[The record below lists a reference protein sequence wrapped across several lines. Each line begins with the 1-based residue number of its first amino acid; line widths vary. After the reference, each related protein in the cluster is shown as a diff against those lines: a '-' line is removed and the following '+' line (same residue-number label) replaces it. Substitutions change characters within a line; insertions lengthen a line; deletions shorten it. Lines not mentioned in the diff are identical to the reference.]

1 MLGSVSSRPQV
12 SKSWSRPESRR
23 RGGRNA
29 TGTTPA
35 RLAPVVEQPM
45 KGAETNRTSPESVGG
60 EDLEILVGERAMFE
74 SVIAAGYPS
83 AICAMQRAGVAHEI
97 N

>member
-1 MLGSVSSRPQV
+1 
-12 SKSWSRPESRR
+12 
-23 RGGRNA
+23 
-29 TGTTPA
+29 
-35 RLAPVVEQPM
+35 M